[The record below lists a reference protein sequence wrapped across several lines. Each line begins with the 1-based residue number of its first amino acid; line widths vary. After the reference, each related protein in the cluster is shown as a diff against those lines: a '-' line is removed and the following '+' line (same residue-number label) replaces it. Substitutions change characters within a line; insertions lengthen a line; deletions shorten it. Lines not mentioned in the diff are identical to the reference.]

1 MVLKLI
7 SAHIENFKGIKLQ
20 DITFG
25 HKTKI
30 CGANATGKTTIFD
43 GITWL
48 LFNKNS
54 LGAEKFEVRPLD
66 ADGKQINYV
75 DIVVSAVFEKD
86 GEQFELLK
94 RQKQNWVKHRGNE
107 EAEFQGNVN
116 EYAINGYP
124 KSEKEFKAFIS
135 DMVDEELF
143 KLLSNPTY
151 FTSLAWKKQRE
162 ILMRLVQTES
172 DYELAERLGGFAEIL
187 GELKV
192 AGTDD
197 IQKKWTQTLKGLKA
211 QQTEIPVRIDE
222 LEKQLV
228 DYDESALALQ
238 KNALLE
244 KISTLAGTENQKA
257 VEALAIVKSK
267 MDVIKHKAEAERS
280 AKVNRMSMEL
290 IDIESAMRQKNL
302 DINAADYEIRTKVEL
317 MAATQAERDALGK
330 KYFQRE
336 KEKYTSKTQNMG
348 SNSNVCPTCG
358 GIIPPEKMDALKRQ
372 NEALNQKAKKD
383 FEEEKA
389 ADLKRLVNEGNCLKK
404 KEEALKAE
412 IKAAGERMD
421 SAKNDKGSL
430 TVQLSTLQTT
440 LESYKAEPINYGSE
454 YEQLQGEI
462 NYIQQVIKDT
472 TVDREAAE
480 ADLKQAKAEL
490 EEVEAKISAAM
501 NNGNLE
507 ERIAE
512 LKNSLR
518 DVAQKIADCEKILFV
533 LDNFV
538 KAKMDGI
545 SAKINGC
552 FELINVRL
560 FKPLING
567 GIEECCDI
575 TINGVPFASLNN
587 GARIVGGLDLI
598 RTLGKIYGT
607 QAFVFIDNAESVND
621 FNVPEMDAQLIEL
634 VVTDDKTL
642 KVGE

>member
-1 MVLKLI
+1 
-7 SAHIENFKGIKLQ
+7 
-20 DITFG
+20 
-25 HKTKI
+25 
-30 CGANATGKTTIFD
+30 
-43 GITWL
+43 
-48 LFNKNS
+48 
-54 LGAEKFEVRPLD
+54 
-66 ADGKQINYV
+66 
-75 DIVVSAVFEKD
+75 
-86 GEQFELLK
+86 
-94 RQKQNWVKHRGNE
+94 
-107 EAEFQGNVN
+107 
-116 EYAINGYP
+116 
-124 KSEKEFKAFIS
+124 
-135 DMVDEELF
+135 
-143 KLLSNPTY
+143 
-151 FTSLAWKKQRE
+151 
-162 ILMRLVQTES
+162 
-172 DYELAERLGGFAEIL
+172 
-187 GELKV
+187 
-192 AGTDD
+192 
-197 IQKKWTQTLKGLKA
+197 
-211 QQTEIPVRIDE
+211 
-222 LEKQLV
+222 
-228 DYDESALALQ
+228 
-238 KNALLE
+238 
-244 KISTLAGTENQKA
+244 
-257 VEALAIVKSK
+257 
-267 MDVIKHKAEAERS
+267 
-280 AKVNRMSMEL
+280 
-290 IDIESAMRQKNL
+290 
-302 DINAADYEIRTKVEL
+302 
-317 MAATQAERDALGK
+317 
-330 KYFQRE
+330 
-336 KEKYTSKTQNMG
+336 
-348 SNSNVCPTCG
+348 
-358 GIIPPEKMDALKRQ
+358 MDALKRQ